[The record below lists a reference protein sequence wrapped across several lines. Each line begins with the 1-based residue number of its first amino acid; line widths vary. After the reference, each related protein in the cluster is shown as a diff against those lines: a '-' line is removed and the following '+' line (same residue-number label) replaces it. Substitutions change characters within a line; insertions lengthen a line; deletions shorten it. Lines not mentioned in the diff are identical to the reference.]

1 MNRLFVTTL
10 FVLLAIP
17 PLRAECDSSAHW
29 YINLQGGI
37 GYGLYRD
44 LGVSPLTYRGLQLHS
59 GISLLLEKS
68 DWRYEAMFQAAG
80 GAYGLRLGVGYIQAY
95 GGHPRLGFKALH
107 NVYDDSHWHLWVG
120 GSVDDLFDI
129 RYNASLGNAS
139 AAFGNFARLN
149 VESCVEYSL
158 CRWLFYAHIQLNA
171 LSLHMRPGFAYMD
184 NFDQNI
190 ASPTANTFD
199 QYRSYL
205 AIATGAMTD
214 VGATLMLA
222 NGNRIGVSYRWSY
235 LTSRTTHAAPHL
247 FECADH
253 ALLFLIGLKLN

>member
-10 FVLLAIP
+10 FILLAIP

-44 LGVSPLTYRGLQLHS
+44 LGVSPLTYRGLQLHP

-149 VESCVEYSL
+149 VEGCVEYGL
-158 CRWLFYAHIQLNA
+158 CRWLFHAHLQLNV
-171 LSLHMRPGFAYMD
+171 LSLNMRPGFAYMD

-199 QYRSYL
+199 QYSSYL
-205 AIATGAMTD
+205 AVATSAKTD
-214 VGATLMLA
+214 VGASLLLA
-222 NGNRIGVSYRWSY
+222 NGNRIGLSYQWGY
-235 LTSRTTHAAPHL
+235 LTSRTSRRAPHL

-253 ALLFLIGLKLN
+253 ALLFHLGLKLN

>member
-10 FVLLAIP
+10 FILLAIP

-44 LGVSPLTYRGLQLHS
+44 LGVSPLTYRGLQLHP

-107 NVYDDSHWHLWVG
+107 SVYDDSHWHLWVG

-149 VESCVEYSL
+149 VEGCVEYGL
-158 CRWLFYAHIQLNA
+158 CRWLFHAHLQLNV
-171 LSLHMRPGFAYMD
+171 LSFNMRPGFAYMD

-199 QYRSYL
+199 QYGSYL
-205 AIATGAMTD
+205 VVATSAKTD
-214 VGATLMLA
+214 VGASLLLA
-222 NGNRIGVSYRWSY
+222 NGNRIGLSYQWGY
-235 LTSRTTHAAPHL
+235 LTSRTSRRAPHL

-253 ALLFLIGLKLN
+253 ALLFHLGLKLN